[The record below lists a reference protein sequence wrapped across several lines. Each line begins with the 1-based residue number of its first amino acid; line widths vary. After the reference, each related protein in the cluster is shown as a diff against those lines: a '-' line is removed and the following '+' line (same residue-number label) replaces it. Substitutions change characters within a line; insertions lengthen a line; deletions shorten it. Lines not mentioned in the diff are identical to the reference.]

1 VRPPRANAYRDAWC
15 GELRGGDEG
24 TTVRVAGWVHRRR
37 DHGGLI
43 FIDLRDRSG
52 LLQLVFHPE
61 TAAEAHALAE
71 RLRSEHVVSASGRV
85 VRREEGNVNPKLATG
100 EIELEVVEAETLA
113 ESATPPFPVDEE
125 SPVDELLRLRHRV
138 IDLRRAS
145 MQHAMVVRHTVNR
158 AIRDFLN
165 AHDFL
170 ELETPVMT
178 RSTPEGARDFLV
190 PSRMNPGRF
199 YALPQSPQLFK
210 QMLMM
215 AGYERY
221 YQIAR
226 CFRDEDLRA
235 DRQPEFTQLDLEM
248 SFVDEEDVIAVIE
261 AMMARVFEAT
271 DFPIGPPPWPRMS
284 YDEAMARYG
293 SDRPDV
299 RFGLEIADLGEA
311 LQGSEFKVFSGTL
324 ASRGVVRGLNAGARE
339 VPRSELDALT
349 EHVRRYGAGGLVWA
363 FVQDDGTWRSPI
375 AKFLTEE
382 EIAAVTT
389 RLAGKPGDLL
399 LVVADTEQVAATAL
413 GELRLELSRRFEL
426 VPHGR
431 HEVLWIVDFPAFEYN
446 DGERRWDAVHHPF
459 TTPTGDFADPGA
471 MGSRAYDMILDG
483 SEIGGGSIRIH
494 RPEVQQDVFRVLGIS
509 EQEAEERFGF
519 LLEAMRYGAPPH
531 GGIAFGLDRVAAIV
545 AGRDSIRDVIAF
557 PKTASGADPLTGAP
571 APVDAPQL
579 AELGLR
585 LAAQAPAGEKLG
597 AQVTAPSEGKSP

>member
-1 VRPPRANAYRDAWC
+1 MRPPRANAYRDAWC
-15 GELRGGDEG
+15 GELRAGDEG

-52 LLQLVFHPE
+52 LVQLVFHPE

-145 MQHAMVVRHTVNR
+145 MQHAMIVRHTVNR

-170 ELETPVMT
+170 EIETPVMT

-190 PSRMNPGRF
+190 PSRMNPGHF

-248 SFVDEEDVIAVIE
+248 SFVDEEDVIAVNE

-311 LQGSEFKVFSGTL
+311 LRARS
-324 ASRGVVRGLNAGARE
+324 SRSSAA
-339 VPRSELDALT
+339 
-349 EHVRRYGAGGLVWA
+349 
-363 FVQDDGTWRSPI
+363 RSPP
-375 AKFLTEE
+375 
-382 EIAAVTT
+382 AASCAAST
-389 RLAGKPGDLL
+389 RALA
-399 LVVADTEQVAATAL
+399 
-413 GELRLELSRRFEL
+413 RC
-426 VPHGR
+426 
-431 HEVLWIVDFPAFEYN
+431 
-446 DGERRWDAVHHPF
+446 
-459 TTPTGDFADPGA
+459 
-471 MGSRAYDMILDG
+471 RART
-483 SEIGGGSIRIH
+483 STR
-494 RPEVQQDVFRVLGIS
+494 
-509 EQEAEERFGF
+509 
-519 LLEAMRYGAPPH
+519 
-531 GGIAFGLDRVAAIV
+531 
-545 AGRDSIRDVIAF
+545 
-557 PKTASGADPLTGAP
+557 
-571 APVDAPQL
+571 
-579 AELGLR
+579 
-585 LAAQAPAGEKLG
+585 
-597 AQVTAPSEGKSP
+597 